1 MNANCRRS
9 FALTVGGLVMTVL
22 IPATVS
28 ALSTDQRKPIQIEA
42 DRLDVDEQKG
52 VSTYSGAVQYKQ
64 GSIVLTADKLT
75 VAVAADGRLQKVLA
89 EGSPAT
95 FQQTLDRDKQ
105 VLRGRATS
113 VEFLADQQYM
123 ILTGDA
129 RISHCGDEFAG
140 NRLEYWSDKELVKAS
155 KNADGKERVQV
166 VLQPRTQDSANA
178 ASPVICAPIS
188 VPAK

>member
-1 MNANCRRS
+1 MKANNRRS
-9 FALTVGGLVMTVL
+9 MTLTVCGLVITAL
-22 IPATVS
+22 FPAAVN
-28 ALSTDQRKPIQIEA
+28 ALSTDQRQPIQIEA

-52 VSTYSGAVQYKQ
+52 VSTYSGSVQYKQ

>member
-1 MNANCRRS
+1 MTPRYRCGSALMVGWIAMTGLISAPAN
-9 FALTVGGLVMTVL
+9 
-22 IPATVS
+22 
-28 ALSTDQRKPIQIEA
+28 ALSTDPKQPIQIEA

-52 VSTYSGAVQYKQ
+52 VSAYSGSVQYKQ
-64 GSIVLTADKLT
+64 GSILLTADKLT
-75 VAVAADGRLQKVLA
+75 VTVAADGRLQRVLA

-123 ILTGDA
+123 ILTGEA

-140 NRLEYWSDKELVKAS
+140 NRLEYWADKELVKAS
-155 KNADGKERVQV
+155 KNAEGKERVQV
-166 VLQPRTQDSANA
+166 ILQPRTPDSANA

-188 VPAK
+188 APAK